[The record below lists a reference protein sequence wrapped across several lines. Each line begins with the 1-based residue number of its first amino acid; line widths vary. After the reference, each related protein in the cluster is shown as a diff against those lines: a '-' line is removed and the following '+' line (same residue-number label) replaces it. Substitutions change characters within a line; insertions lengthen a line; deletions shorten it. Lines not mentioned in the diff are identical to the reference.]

1 MQDWEKSGGMQSTLI
16 SLDRMVRDKG
26 AFEMLNGQQ
35 IRNKIFNPIEILRT
49 LSEIGENIT
58 RLGEFQKAYKKAG
71 KEGLKGREQIERAGF
86 ESRDITIDYA
96 KWVHI

>member
-1 MQDWEKSGGMQSTLI
+1 MMEMWEKSGGMQSTLV

-35 IRNKIFNPIEILRT
+35 VRNKVFNPIEVLRT

-58 RLGEFQKAYKKAG
+58 RIGEFQRAYKKQV
-71 KEGLKGREQIERAGF
+71 KK
-86 ESRDITIDYA
+86 D
-96 KWVHI
+96 

>member
-1 MQDWEKSGGMQSTLI
+1 MMEMWEKSGGMQSTLV

-35 IRNKIFNPIEILRT
+35 VRNKVFNPIEVLRT

-58 RLGEFQKAYKKAG
+58 RIGEFQRAIKKQV
-71 KEGLKGREQIERAGF
+71 KK
-86 ESRDITIDYA
+86 D
-96 KWVHI
+96 